1 MTESRQSFVLY
12 TNYYEI
18 LKDLSDE
25 DFGKLSKAIY
35 QYVLGLEYELT
46 PAITI
51 AFKFIKNQLDID
63 NNKYDKIKER
73 NKSNGEKGGRPKTQ
87 KNPKNPL
94 GYLGYSKNPAETLG
108 YSKNPAE
115 TLGYSENPAETL
127 GYSENPAETLGYSE
141 NPIKSLETQKK
152 HNDNVNDNVNDND
165 NVLENQKNKNQKE
178 IKEIKTTTLE
188 DVNNFISSYG
198 KNIEVP
204 KKKKDPYIIPP
215 IERKFKAEYQKI
227 FNNAVFLTM
236 AQKNRLVELNEEIE
250 NFGDTIPTVLQRL
263 KRINFKDIGFKP
275 MANWLLKDSNYT
287 SVLNGE
293 YENPEQMEKD
303 RISSI
308 LDKMKEAHND

>member
-108 YSKNPAE
+108 YS
-115 TLGYSENPAETL
+115 
-127 GYSENPAETLGYSE
+127 ENPAETLGYSE

-152 HNDNVNDNVNDND
+152 HNDNVNDND

-308 LDKMKEAHND
+308 LDKMKEGAE

>member
-94 GYLGYSKNPAETLG
+94 GYLGYS
-108 YSKNPAE
+108 
-115 TLGYSENPAETL
+115 
-127 GYSENPAETLGYSE
+127 ENPAETLGYSE

-152 HNDNVNDNVNDND
+152 HNDNDNDNDNVNDNV

-227 FNNAVFLTM
+227 FNNTVFLTM

-308 LDKMKEAHND
+308 LDKMKEGA

>member
-94 GYLGYSKNPAETLG
+94 GYLGYS
-108 YSKNPAE
+108 
-115 TLGYSENPAETL
+115 
-127 GYSENPAETLGYSE
+127 ENPAETLGYSE

-152 HNDNVNDNVNDND
+152 HNDNDNDND
-165 NVLENQKNKNQKE
+165 NVLGNQKNKNQ
-178 IKEIKTTTLE
+178 KEIKTTTLE

-227 FNNAVFLTM
+227 FNNTVFLTM

-308 LDKMKEAHND
+308 LDKMKEGA